1 MGMHM
6 LGRVKEI
13 QKPAVNDI
21 SIVCVVIVVDFSVS
35 AWTTEGSWSL
45 IAIIANVVI
54 GSLVLRLLLRS
65 GVRLIADNLHRG
77 EN

>member
-13 QKPAVNDI
+13 QETAVNDI
-21 SIVCVVIVVDFSVS
+21 SVVSVVIVVDFSVS
-35 AWTTEGSWSL
+35 AWTTKGSWPL
-45 IAIIANVVI
+45 IAIIAHVVI

-65 GVRLIADNLHRG
+65 GVRLIADNLNRVKI
-77 EN
+77 

>member
-6 LGRVKEI
+6 LGRIKKI
-13 QKPAVNDI
+13 QKSAVDDI
-21 SIVCVVIVVDFSVS
+21 SVVCVIIVIDFSVS
-35 AWTTEGSWSL
+35 AWTTKGSWPL

-54 GSLVLRLLLRS
+54 RSLVLRLLLGS
-65 GVRLIADNLHRG
+65 GVRLIADNLHII